1 MENCLSHVP
10 CSAKA
15 SVVSF
20 TPQERIDQLRAAFPE
35 QGLFQDKEWVLSP
48 ESFRLEPDTVDLI
61 QRLGPALRR
70 FQRAC
75 NDLYLASAEG
85 EAPPWVAR
93 LLDRGKPEHLIQLGR
108 QARFRDELP
117 GVLRPD
123 LILTEDG
130 VKISEL
136 DSIPG
141 GIGLTAWL
149 NETYAAMGDP
159 VIGGASGMV
168 EGFADAFPDEDILIS
183 RESADYQPE
192 MEWLADR
199 LRSLH
204 GAPPRHVM
212 NPWNLTPPELTGTAL
227 YRFFELF
234 DLDNVELSSEILRG
248 AEAGELTVTP
258 PLKAFMEEKLW
269 LALFWSPQL
278 QDRWS
283 SRLGEADVELLQR
296 CIPRGWVVDPE
307 PLPPFAVYPGLNI
320 SSWDELRTFGG
331 KDRQLVLK
339 ISGFSERGWGS
350 RGVFIGHDLSQD
362 QWSAAI
368 DEALT
373 HFERHPYVLQEFHRA
388 RVVTHPA
395 WDAEAGVVTHPKSR
409 VRLCPYY
416 FATDAEKDEVTL
428 GGVLATVCPADKK
441 ILHGMRDAM
450 MLPCVVR

>member
-1 MENCLSHVP
+1 MR
-10 CSAKA
+10 
-15 SVVSF
+15 VSF
-20 TPQERIDQLRAAFPE
+20 SLQQRIDRVRAAFPE

-48 ESFRLEPDTVDLI
+48 GSFRLEPDTVALI
-61 QRLGPALRR
+61 RRLGPALRR

-75 NDLYLASAEG
+75 NDLYLASAAG
-85 EAPPWVAR
+85 DAPVWVAE
-93 LLDRGKPEHLIQLGR
+93 LLDCGKPEPLVRLGR
-108 QARFRDELP
+108 HERFRGDLP

-123 LILTEDG
+123 LILTEEG
-130 VKISEL
+130 VAISEL

-149 NETYAAMGDP
+149 NETYAAMGDE
-159 VIGGASGMV
+159 VIGGASGMI
-168 EGFADAFPDEDILIS
+168 EGFAAVFPDEDILIS

-199 LRSLH
+199 LRALP

-212 NPWNLTPPELTGTAL
+212 NPWNLTPHELGGSAI

-234 DLDNVELSSEILRG
+234 DLDNVELSTELLRY
-248 AEAGELTVTP
+248 AKAGELTVTP

-269 LALFWSPQL
+269 LALFWSPPL
-278 QDRWS
+278 EEWWAT
-283 SRLGEADVELLQR
+283 RLGEEHMGLLRR
-296 CIPRGWVVDPE
+296 CIPRGWVMDSA

-320 SSWDELRTFGG
+320 SSWDELRSFGG

-350 RGVFIGHDLSQD
+350 RGVFIGHDLSQE

-368 DEALT
+368 DEALASFA
-373 HFERHPYVLQEFHRA
+373 HHPYVLQVFHRA

-395 WDAEAGVVTHPKSR
+395 WDQVRQHVTHPKSR

-416 FATDAEKDEVTL
+416 FATNADRDEVSL

-450 MLPCVVR
+450 MLPCVEG